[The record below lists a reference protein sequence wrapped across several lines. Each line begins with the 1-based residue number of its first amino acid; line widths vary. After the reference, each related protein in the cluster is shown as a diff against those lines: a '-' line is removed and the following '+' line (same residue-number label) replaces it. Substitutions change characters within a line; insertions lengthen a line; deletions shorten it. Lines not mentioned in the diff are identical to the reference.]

1 MDAIDTTLTGLEL
14 GPPTSHR
21 RLTVYPLT
29 GTTAGEPNYLLL
41 DAALDA
47 GLCEVTEV
55 SEAGSVPELAFLNR
69 ADKPVLLLDGEE
81 LVGARQNRVL
91 NITILI
97 GAGQK
102 LVIPVSCVEQGRW
115 AWRSRNFSSARR
127 TMFAQAR
134 RDKME
139 QVSNS
144 LHAFGGRYADQ
155 GAIWGTLYKRA
166 AAFDV
171 DSPTG
176 AMADIYEDVATSL
189 DEIRRGFTS
198 AAGQVGAVFALGNE
212 VAGLELF
219 DAPSTFETLLPKL
232 VDSYA
237 MDALE
242 QERAGDAAGEPA
254 PEAVRDFIDQVRNA
268 GIETYPALGEGTDV
282 RLRGPRLVGGALQV
296 DDRIVHLSAFRMPGT
311 ASDNGKPQGRPGRL
325 ASLASR
331 RRGRDGR

>member
-1 MDAIDTTLTGLEL
+1 MDAIDTTLAGLEL

-21 RLTVYPLT
+21 RLTIYPLT
-29 GTTAGEPNYLLL
+29 GGPAREPNYLLL

-55 SEAGSVPELAFLNR
+55 SEAGSVPELTFLNR
-69 ADKPVLLLDGEE
+69 AGKSVLLLDGEE
-81 LVGARQNRVL
+81 LV
-91 NITILI
+91 

-144 LHAFGGRYADQ
+144 LHDFGGRCADQ
-155 GAIWGTLYKRA
+155 GAIWGAVHKRA
-166 AAFDV
+166 TAFDV
-171 DSPTG
+171 DSPTS
-176 AMADIYEDVATSL
+176 AMADIYEDVAVSL
-189 DEIRRGFTS
+189 DEMRRGFTS
-198 AAGQVGAVFALGNE
+198 AAGQVGAVFALGDDI
-212 VAGLELF
+212 AGLELF
-219 DAPSTFETLLPKL
+219 DAPSTFETLFPEL

-242 QERAGDAAGEPA
+242 QERAGDAAGEPG
-254 PEAVRDFIDQVRNA
+254 PEAVRGFIDQVRSA

-296 DDRIVHLSAFRMPGT
+296 DDRVVHLSAFRMPGT
-311 ASDNGKPQGRPGRL
+311 ASDKG
-325 ASLASR
+325 
-331 RRGRDGR
+331 